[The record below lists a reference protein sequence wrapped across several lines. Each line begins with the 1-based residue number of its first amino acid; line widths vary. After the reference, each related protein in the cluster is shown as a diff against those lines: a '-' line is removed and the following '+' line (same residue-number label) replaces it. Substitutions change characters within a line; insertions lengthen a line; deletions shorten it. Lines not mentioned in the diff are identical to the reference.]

1 MGRLLGNFL
10 PYGTLVVNVLG
21 SLALGWLATVFLA
34 RAEINVALRLG
45 IAVGFLGAFTTFSAF
60 SFESVQL
67 MLNGAVWRAALNVAA
82 NTVVCL
88 GMCYLG
94 MQVGTAGL
102 IFQATGLYKHTLNF
116 SQLNQGE
123 FLAGISLIF
132 LFAAILLCQIFPICS
147 REIFGRSMS
156 DLCADRPRLITGIPE
171 GTSSKRFLSSRFN
184 KANSK

>member
-1 MGRLLGNFL
+1 MSELSILAIAIGGAFGSVSRFLVTREMERLLGNFL

-21 SLALGWLATVFLA
+21 SLALGWLATVFLD
-34 RAEINVALRLG
+34 RPEINIALRLG

-94 MQVGTAGL
+94 MQ
-102 IFQATGLYKHTLNF
+102 
-116 SQLNQGE
+116 
-123 FLAGISLIF
+123 LA
-132 LFAAILLCQIFPICS
+132 
-147 REIFGRSMS
+147 
-156 DLCADRPRLITGIPE
+156 RL
-171 GTSSKRFLSSRFN
+171 S
-184 KANSK
+184 

>member
-1 MGRLLGNFL
+1 MSELSILAIAIGGALGSVSRFLVAREMGRLLGNFL

-34 RAEINVALRLG
+34 RPEINIALRLG

-67 MLNGAVWRAALNVAA
+67 MLNGAVWRAVLNVTV

-94 MQVGTAGL
+94 MQLT
-102 IFQATGLYKHTLNF
+102 
-116 SQLNQGE
+116 
-123 FLAGISLIF
+123 
-132 LFAAILLCQIFPICS
+132 
-147 REIFGRSMS
+147 
-156 DLCADRPRLITGIPE
+156 RLG
-171 GTSSKRFLSSRFN
+171 
-184 KANSK
+184 

>member
-1 MGRLLGNFL
+1 MSELSILAIAIGGALGSVSRFLVAREMGRLLGNFL

-34 RAEINVALRLG
+34 RPEINIALRLG

-67 MLNGAVWRAALNVAA
+67 MLNGAVWRAVLNVTV

-94 MQVGTAGL
+94 MQ
-102 IFQATGLYKHTLNF
+102 
-116 SQLNQGE
+116 
-123 FLAGISLIF
+123 LA
-132 LFAAILLCQIFPICS
+132 
-147 REIFGRSMS
+147 
-156 DLCADRPRLITGIPE
+156 RLG
-171 GTSSKRFLSSRFN
+171 
-184 KANSK
+184 